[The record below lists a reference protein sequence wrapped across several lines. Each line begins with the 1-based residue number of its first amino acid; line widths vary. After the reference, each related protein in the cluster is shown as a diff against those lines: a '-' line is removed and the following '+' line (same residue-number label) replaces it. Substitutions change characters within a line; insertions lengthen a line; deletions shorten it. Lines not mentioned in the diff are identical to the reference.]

1 MGNKL
6 FVRQMKRTVAC
17 VAAAATVFSM
27 NPAGLPY
34 AGGQAGAFVVDAAT
48 ESTAVEIST
57 YEQFAAFAKAVNAGT
72 AEAYASVKLTADI
85 TIPAGTT
92 WTPIGSAAN
101 PYTGVFDGDG
111 HTVSGLTASITA
123 AKYSPEA
130 PFGLFGKTQ
139 GATIK
144 NLKMSDT
151 SLTGASYAGIGILCG
166 LAEKTEISGCTIDS
180 SCSIVSDGALI
191 GGLACMLTVYRKR
204 TGM

>member
-1 MGNKL
+1 M
-6 FVRQMKRTVAC
+6 
-17 VAAAATVFSM
+17 
-27 NPAGLPY
+27 
-34 AGGQAGAFVVDAAT
+34 
-48 ESTAVEIST
+48 
-57 YEQFAAFAKAVNAGT
+57 
-72 AEAYASVKLTADI
+72 TADI

-151 SLTGASYAGIGILCG
+151 SLTGASYAGIGIYAVWLRRPRS
-166 LAEKTEISGCTIDS
+166 AD
-180 SCSIVSDGALI
+180 VRLI
-191 GGLACMLTVYRKR
+191 AVVQS
-204 TGM
+204 